1 LIRYFATSGD
11 KHGWAIDEDL
21 RLIRRALQGKAREA
35 ALWSADV
42 VHSPFWM
49 ALDMHHPGVL
59 RRKFVIAHA
68 DNPPFFYLTQPEFL
82 AAQQQVDLWVARSK
96 EAAKQFADLG
106 LAAEHVPY
114 AIDES
119 VFFPLPDRASLR
131 DKYGIPR
138 EAYVIGNFH
147 RDSEGSDLAKPK
159 LQKSPET
166 LVAILRM
173 VKAEGLVPH
182 VLLAGPRRHW
192 IREALQKEGI
202 SFTFVGRGDI
212 AGDDFGINILSRPQ
226 LNELYNACDLY
237 LIASRWEG
245 GPQSAMEAAAA
256 RTKMLS
262 LPLGVAAD
270 ILEQQSLFDTPA
282 EAAEKI
288 FGDMRHNSLACTL
301 DPQKQ
306 RLLANHTADAMSRGL
321 QVIYENLPAKLA
333 KRAGNDRSPIT
344 DMLREVSWQCSR
356 RSRRGAAKSVRIRHV
371 AGTDAFMDEAM
382 ANLERILPEAGI
394 SVKGGAQDPAVAGS
408 SNEDADFRVLP
419 IGGEDTRHHDLCGR
433 IAFSV
438 QDAVNFRSGGGK
450 APVVVC
456 PLVFS
461 DGEKN
466 TSPLVVG
473 EKDRAA
479 SLRISQCLRVGGTTV
494 YPRESAYYYQ
504 VFHAGVPYG
513 GERSQSEA
521 VEIATSQAGVIGAL
535 GRPATMEGAVSFW
548 KKLLSR

>member
-1 LIRYFATSGD
+1 MIRYFATSGD

-21 RLIRRALQGKAREA
+21 RLIRRALQGTARET
-35 ALWSADV
+35 ALGAADV
-42 VHSPFWM
+42 VHAPFWM
-49 ALDMHHPGVL
+49 ALGMHHPSVL
-59 RRKFVIAHA
+59 RKKFVIAHA

-82 AAQQQVDLWVARSK
+82 TAQQQVDLWIARSK

-119 VFFPLPDRASLR
+119 VFFPLPERPSLR

-173 VKAEGLVPH
+173 VRSKGLEPH

-192 IREALQKEGI
+192 IREALRNEGI
-202 SFTFVGRGDI
+202 PFTFIGRNDV

-270 ILEQQSLFDTPA
+270 ILEKQSLFDTPT
-282 EAAEKI
+282 ESAEKI
-288 FGDMRHNSLACTL
+288 VSDMRHNSLACTL

-321 QVIYENLPAKLA
+321 QRVYKDLPVKLA
-333 KRAGNDRSPIT
+333 KHVRVDRRPVT
-344 DMLREVSWQCSR
+344 DMLREFSWQCSR
-356 RSRRGAAKSVRIRHV
+356 RRPRKQVRSVCIRHV
-371 AGTDAFMDEAM
+371 SGSDTFMDEAM
-382 ANLERILPEAGI
+382 ANLERILREAGI
-394 SVKGGAQDPAVAGS
+394 SVNGGPQDPAVAGRS
-408 SNEDADFRVLP
+408 DEQTDFRLLP
-419 IGGEDTRHHDLCGR
+419 IGGEDTRRHDLSGR

-456 PLVFS
+456 PLVFG
-461 DGEKN
+461 GEKN
-466 TSPLVVG
+466 TSPLVVD
-473 EKDRAA
+473 ENDRGA
-479 SLRISQCLRVGGTTV
+479 SLRISQCLHAGGVTI
-494 YPRESAYYYQ
+494 YPRESAYYYH

-513 GERSQSEA
+513 RERSQSEA
-521 VEIATSQAGVIGAL
+521 VQTATEQAEVIGAL
-535 GRPATMEGAVSFW
+535 GRPNNWESAVAFW

>member
-1 LIRYFATSGD
+1 MIRYFATSGD

-21 RLIRRALQGKAREA
+21 RLIRRALQGKARET
-35 ALWSADV
+35 ALWSTDV
-42 VHSPFWM
+42 VHAPFWM

-59 RRKFVIAHA
+59 GRKFVIAHA

-119 VFFPLPDRASLR
+119 VFFPLPERPSLR

-166 LVAILRM
+166 LVAILCM
-173 VKAEGLVPH
+173 VKERGLIPH

-202 SFTFVGRGDI
+202 PFTFVGRGDV

-226 LNELYNACDLY
+226 LNELYNACDVY

-256 RTKMLS
+256 GTKMLS

-270 ILEQQSLFDTPA
+270 ILVKQSLFDTPA

-288 FGDMRHNSLACTL
+288 VSDMRENALACTL

-321 QVIYENLPAKLA
+321 QRIYENLPVKLA
-333 KRAGNDRSPIT
+333 KRVRVDRRPVT
-344 DMLREVSWQCSR
+344 DMFREFSWQCSR
-356 RSRRGAAKSVRIRHV
+356 RRPRKQARSVRIRHV
-371 AGTDAFMDEAM
+371 AGSDLFMDEAM
-382 ANLERILPEAGI
+382 ANLERILREAGI
-394 SVKGGAQDPAVAGS
+394 SVNGGPQDPAVAGRS
-408 SNEDADFRVLP
+408 DEQADFRILP
-419 IGGEDTRHHDLCGR
+419 IGGGDTRHHDLSGR

-438 QDAVNFRSGGGK
+438 QDAVNFRAAGGK

-461 DGEKN
+461 GREKHALQ
-466 TSPLVVG
+466 TVVG
-473 EKDRAA
+473 ENDRRA
-479 SLRISQCLRVGGTTV
+479 SLQVSQCLQAGGVAV

-521 VEIATSQAGVIGAL
+521 VQVAAAQAGVLGNL
-535 GRPATMEGAVSFW
+535 GRPATWEGTAAFW
-548 KKLLSR
+548 EKLLSR